1 MRRPIM
7 VDTLVKVMSNELL
20 TPRVC
25 IDGQWMI
32 SKPVPLFGLSSG
44 AERIYHAWLVL
55 TGKAEAYQYAE
66 DRVGKKGVG
75 DA

>member
-1 MRRPIM
+1 MRRPIL
-7 VDTLVKVMSNELL
+7 VDTLARVMNVDIL

-32 SKPVPLFGLSSG
+32 SKPVPLFGLPSF

-55 TGKAEAYQYAE
+55 IGKAGAYQYAE
-66 DRVGKKGVG
+66 DRMGNE
-75 DA
+75 APS

>member
-1 MRRPIM
+1 MHRPIL
-7 VDTLVKVMSNELL
+7 VDTLVRVMNTEML
-20 TPRVC
+20 TPKVC

-32 SKPVPLFGLSSG
+32 SKPLPLFGLPSV

-55 TGKAEAYQYAE
+55 IGKAEAHQYAE
-66 DRVGKKGVG
+66 DRVGKGAD